1 MSRQPLP
8 NRREQQ
14 LIDFDFEGR
23 RFTVVFG
30 QYSDGRIGEVFL
42 DCDRPDSLSGALA
55 RDATVRNEPRHP
67 AWCGDLDNKEGPHP
81 QLRRTSRRSSWP
93 SARSSRRG
101 GRVMGK
107 IVKLNRVFRPRLEV
121 EHRQFTVGGLGIR
134 VRTRR

>member
-23 RFTVVFG
+23 RFTVAFG

-55 RDATVRNEPRHP
+55 RDAAVLTSLAIQHGAAISTIKKALTRNSDGRAAGPLGG
-67 AWCGDLDNKEGPHP
+67 ALDLLDEG
-81 QLRRTSRRSSWP
+81 SVS
-93 SARSSRRG
+93 
-101 GRVMGK
+101 
-107 IVKLNRVFRPRLEV
+107 
-121 EHRQFTVGGLGIR
+121 
-134 VRTRR
+134 